1 MSYFNDDQTMNEM
14 DWERQ
19 DVMVLG
25 SERPNNYWILSDRDC
40 WYSNPCY
47 IPTINALGTKEQ
59 PHAHPEDER
68 YEPVVEPISV
78 LSLLNN
84 NQTLAVEDTD
94 GWYLDDDEIPF

>member
-1 MSYFNDDQTMNEM
+1 MYYNDQTMTEM
-14 DWERQ
+14 DWEYQ

-59 PHAHPEDER
+59 PHEHPENER
-68 YEPVVEPISV
+68 YEPVVEPVSV
-78 LSLLNN
+78 LSLLNA
-84 NQTLAVEDTD
+84 NQN
-94 GWYLDDDEIPF
+94 LDDKDIDIDDCPF

>member
-84 NQTLAVEDTD
+84 NQTSAVEDTD
-94 GWYLDDDEIPF
+94 GWYLDGDEIPF